1 MPRVGKQTS
10 KTKKSFPRNRSD
22 EDFTA
27 CVWTVTSL
35 NKCNLNCTQ
44 KQMLGVWVRYRFND
58 FDGKI
63 SLNQLFILIF
73 STLTLK
79 GGFKEASW
87 SLKIYIFLLPGPDQH
102 TQGSWDKTELWAPTG
117 PPRVDTPNYIT
128 LWTMNMPQGCGN
140 TSVAILG
147 THLLE
152 NVNNIFFLTRLQYV
166 LQQGIG
172 DSQAGWKLM
181 YKKQNNLVFFMTLPV
196 PVM

>member
-87 SLKIYIFLLPGPDQH
+87 SLKIYIFVARAGSTSSGVLGQNWTLGPH
-102 TQGSWDKTELWAPTG
+102 WP
-117 PPRVDTPNYIT
+117 
-128 LWTMNMPQGCGN
+128 PQGWYALLHYIMDYEHAPRLWQHICGN
-140 TSVAILG
+140 FRYTFI
-147 THLLE
+147 
-152 NVNNIFFLTRLQYV
+152 R
-166 LQQGIG
+166 
-172 DSQAGWKLM
+172 KC
-181 YKKQNNLVFFMTLPV
+181 K
-196 PVM
+196 